1 MSSTLVI
8 HFLELALKGRNR
20 PWFVSSLVRSI
31 RLLLADQAV
40 SHVRHVQGRI
50 EARLGANADWN
61 EIRSRLS
68 MLPGIANFARAV
80 QVEPTIDAMWEAL
93 APMLPSLSP
102 KSFRVKV
109 RRVNK
114 LFLTPSPQVERALGE
129 RVIAATGWA
138 VDLTRP
144 ELTLRVEALK
154 EHALVYAVREPGAGG
169 LPLGTGGKV
178 LCLLSGGIDSPV
190 AAWRMIRRGCRASFI
205 HFHAYPI
212 LPKASQDKARQ
223 LVQTLTRAQLSSRLF
238 LVPFGSV
245 QQQVVLGVPPPLRV
259 VIYRR
264 LMVRIAEAVAQRH
277 GALALVTGDVVG
289 QVASQTLENIAAV
302 NQVATIPI
310 LRPLVG
316 DDKEEITAIARAIGT
331 YETSVI
337 PDDDCCTLFTPRL
350 PSTRTTPQLVLDAE
364 AGLDIPALVAMA
376 LDGVTVETF
385 KYPALAGQRAEGKGQ
400 R

>member
-1 MSSTLVI
+1 MKPPAMSSVLVL

-20 PWFVSSLVRSI
+20 PWFVASLVRSI
-31 RLLLADQAV
+31 RLLLADQKI

-50 EARLGANADWN
+50 EARLSADADWP
-61 EIRSRLS
+61 EIRRRIA
-68 MLPGIANFARAV
+68 MLPGVANFARAV
-80 QVEPTIDAMWEAL
+80 QTEPSIDAMWDAM
-93 APMLPSLSP
+93 APMLSGLAPRN
-102 KSFRVKV
+102 FRVKV
-109 RRVNK
+109 RRINK
-114 LFLTPSPQVERALGE
+114 KFLTPSPEVERALGE
-129 RVIAATGWA
+129 RVIKATGWA
-138 VDLTRP
+138 VDLSKP
-144 ELTLRVEALK
+144 ELTLRVEAL
-154 EHALVYAVREPGAGG
+154 EDHALVYAVREPGAGG

-212 LPKASQDKARQ
+212 LSRASQDKARE

-238 LVPFGSV
+238 LVPFGAV
-245 QQQVVLGVPPPLRV
+245 QQQVVLNVPPPLRV

-302 NQVATIPI
+302 NRVATMPI

-316 DDKEEITAIARAIGT
+316 DDKEEITAMARWVGT
-331 YETSVI
+331 YETSI
-337 PDDDCCTLFTPRL
+337 MEDQDCCTLFTPPL
-350 PSTRTTPQLVLDAE
+350 PSTRTTPQLVEDAE
-364 AGLDIPALVAMA
+364 AQLDVPALVAMA
-376 LDGVTVETF
+376 LDGVIVETF
-385 KYPALAGQRAEGKGQ
+385 KFPEKR
-400 R
+400 

>member
-1 MSSTLVI
+1 MSVLVI

-31 RLLLADQAV
+31 RLLLADQDI

-50 EARLGANADWN
+50 EARLGANANWD
-61 EIRSRLS
+61 EIRTRLS
-68 MLPGIANFARAV
+68 VLPGIANFARAV
-80 QVEPTIDAMWEAL
+80 QVEPTIDAMWDAM
-93 APMLPSLSP
+93 APMLADLSP
-102 KSFRVKV
+102 KTFRVKV
-109 RRVNK
+109 RRINK
-114 LFLTPSPQVERALGE
+114 QLLTPSPQVERALGE
-129 RVIAATGWA
+129 RVIGVTHWP

-154 EHALVYAVREPGAGG
+154 EHALVYAKREPGAGG

-190 AAWRMIRRGCRASFI
+190 AAWRIMRRGCRVSFI

-212 LPKASQDKARQ
+212 LSRASQDKARQ

-238 LVPFGSV
+238 LVPFGGV
-245 QQQVVLGVPPPLRV
+245 QQLVVLGVPPSLRV

-264 LMVRIAEAVAQRH
+264 LMVRIAEEIAKRH
-277 GALALVTGDVVG
+277 DALALVTGDVVG

-302 NQVATIPI
+302 NRVATMPM
-310 LRPLVG
+310 LRPLIG

-331 YETSVI
+331 YETSI
-337 PDDDCCTLFTPRL
+337 IHDDDCCSLFTPPL
-350 PSTRTTPQLVLDAE
+350 PSTRTTPQLVEDAE
-364 AGLDIPALVAMA
+364 AQLDVPALVAMA
-376 LDGVTVETF
+376 LAGVTVETF
-385 KYPALAGQRAEGKGQ
+385 KFPEMRQRPD